1 MLVNNLN
8 ELESIKKSYK
18 RHKIEH
24 WGFTII
30 WGLILMAASYF
41 YFSGKV
47 SQFSSGFVFILWVI
61 SGYFKGMGDE
71 LYYDNANNKKTL
83 IELIDLRL
91 TFEKE
96 KGEIKNDSY

>member
-24 WGFTII
+24 WVFTIS
-30 WGLILMAASYF
+30 WVLIVMVMSYF
-41 YFSGKV
+41 YFSGKI
-47 SQFSSGFVFILWVI
+47 SQFSSGLSFILWVI
-61 SGYFKGMGDE
+61 SGYFKGMGDK
-71 LYYDNANNKKTL
+71 LYYDNAKKYKTL

-96 KGEIKNDSY
+96 KGEIKK